1 MFSRDLLAASLNLVD
16 PMLEAL
22 IFVVFPFCMLF
33 AAISDMLSMT
43 IANRVSVIL
52 VGTFMVVAP
61 LTGMDWTQYGLHLAA
76 GAMVLVCTFAL
87 FALGAM
93 GGGDAKLM
101 AATSVWMGFGI
112 CLAQYLLIASVA
124 GGFLTMALLAYRG
137 SAAAMFTR
145 HNMFLRHFADEKK
158 GIPYGIALGLGG
170 LLAFPD
176 SPLVLWAL
184 ERLAS

>member
-1 MFSRDLLAASLNLVD
+1 MLA
-16 PMLEAL
+16 AL

-43 IANRVSVIL
+43 IANRVSLIL
-52 VGTFMVVAP
+52 VGVFLVVAP
-61 LTGMDWTQYGLHLAA
+61 LTGMAWSDFGLHLAA
-76 GAMVLVCTFAL
+76 GAIVLVCTFGL
-87 FALGAM
+87 FAIGAM

-112 CLAQYLLIASVA
+112 CLVQYLLVASVI

-137 SAAAMFTR
+137 SALAMLTR
-145 HNMFLRHFADEKK
+145 HNMFLRHFADENT

-170 LLAFPD
+170 LLTFSG
-176 SPLVLWAL
+176 SPLMLWAL